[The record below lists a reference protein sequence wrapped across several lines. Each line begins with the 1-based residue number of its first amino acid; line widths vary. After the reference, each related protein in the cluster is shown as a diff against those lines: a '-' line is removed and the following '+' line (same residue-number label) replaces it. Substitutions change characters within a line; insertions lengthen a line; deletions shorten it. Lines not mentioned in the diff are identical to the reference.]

1 VTPSSKNKYSAFGAF
16 QMTDYGTNMSG
27 VECYNN
33 IFYTTG
39 GLPLVTIPTAFVAQ
53 TPKFIGNLYYTNS
66 EPFSMNYG
74 NKYTSLADFRNAGTY
89 CEKNGNNNTGIN
101 LDPQLININKSPLT
115 VFPKPTDSLNAFH
128 FSQMSPCRNTGL
140 DLKTLFGIDM
150 GTKDFWGNNLKNEN
164 TYDIGAFEWKSQ
176 TSGIYST
183 NLKRIVIYPN
193 PIRKEDL
200 TIDLL
205 KNSNSPTHLKLFDI
219 SGKLWVEQKLI
230 ESSNHIK
237 TSSLPSG
244 LYFVL
249 ISDSNSLKSFKL
261 VKSE

>member
-1 VTPSSKNKYSAFGAF
+1 
-16 QMTDYGTNMSG
+16 
-27 VECYNN
+27 
-33 IFYTTG
+33 
-39 GLPLVTIPTAFVAQ
+39 
-53 TPKFIGNLYYTNS
+53 
-66 EPFSMNYG
+66 MNYG

>member
-1 VTPSSKNKYSAFGAF
+1 MVTVP
-16 QMTDYGTNMSG
+16 
-27 VECYNN
+27 
-33 IFYTTG
+33 TT
-39 GLPLVTIPTAFVAQ
+39 FVAQ

-66 EPFSMNYG
+66 EPFSITYG

-115 VFPKPTDSLNAFH
+115 VFPKPTDFLNAFH
-128 FSQMSPCRNTGL
+128 FSQMSPCRNAGL

-150 GTKDFWGNNLKNEN
+150 GTRDFWGNTLKNEN
-164 TYDIGAFEWKSQ
+164 AYDIGAFEWEIQ
-176 TSGIYST
+176 TFGIYST
-183 NLKRIVIYPN
+183 DLSRTRIYPN
-193 PIRKEDL
+193 PIGKEYL
-200 TIDLL
+200 IIDLPENI
-205 KNSNSPTHLKLFDI
+205 NSSTQLKLFDI

-230 ESSNHIK
+230 EGLNQIK
-237 TSSLPSG
+237 TSSLPPG

-249 ISDSNSLKSFKL
+249 INDSNNLKSFKL

>member
-1 VTPSSKNKYSAFGAF
+1 
-16 QMTDYGTNMSG
+16 
-27 VECYNN
+27 
-33 IFYTTG
+33 
-39 GLPLVTIPTAFVAQ
+39 
-53 TPKFIGNLYYTNS
+53 
-66 EPFSMNYG
+66 
-74 NKYTSLADFRNAGTY
+74 
-89 CEKNGNNNTGIN
+89 
-101 LDPQLININKSPLT
+101 
-115 VFPKPTDSLNAFH
+115 
-128 FSQMSPCRNTGL
+128 
-140 DLKTLFGIDM
+140 M

-249 ISDSNSLKSFKL
+249 ISDSNSLKSFSNKL
-261 VKSE
+261 KQLKKLEKFEGEYEPRTDIYATDYDQAVAMQSSLLKKIDKASKKK